1 MILRRNAG
9 ARTVRFTLTH
19 ESIEFEHD
27 GNRLFSVTS
36 VSNIKGRFRPMNFFI
51 IIKVA
56 LRALARNKTRS
67 LLTALGIIVGIAAV
81 IAVVAIGQGAT
92 TMMMNEIN
100 GIGNNLIMVF
110 PGSRTQG
117 GVHAGSGASQTL
129 TAEDGEAIAR
139 DLPHL
144 VNAVSPMVRTGSQII
159 YQQNNWF
166 TQIQGVSID
175 YPNVRGWEVAEG
187 VFFTAADQRAGARVC
202 VVGQSVVDNLIPEGN
217 PVGKSIRIRN
227 MPFRVLGV
235 MSRKGSNSMGQDQ
248 DDVILA
254 PFTTVKRV
262 LQNSIFNNVQMLF
275 VSLHTLDD
283 MAVAKAELSALLRQR
298 HKVPPQTDDDF
309 NLIDMTEITNTIG
322 SVTKLMT
329 VLLTAVASISLLV
342 GGIGIMNIMLVSV
355 TERTRE
361 IGLRMAVGA
370 TPGNILTQFIIEA
383 VALST
388 VGGIIGVSLGIYGA
402 QTVGRLQQWPILV
415 TEASVMA
422 AFLFSA
428 AIGVF
433 FGFYPA
439 LRASRLN
446 PIDCLRYE

>member
-159 YQQNNWF
+159 YHQNNWF

-262 LQNSIFNNVQMLF
+262 LQNSIFNNV
-275 VSLHTLDD
+275 
-283 MAVAKAELSALLRQR
+283 
-298 HKVPPQTDDDF
+298 
-309 NLIDMTEITNTIG
+309 
-322 SVTKLMT
+322 
-329 VLLTAVASISLLV
+329 
-342 GGIGIMNIMLVSV
+342 
-355 TERTRE
+355 
-361 IGLRMAVGA
+361 
-370 TPGNILTQFIIEA
+370 
-383 VALST
+383 
-388 VGGIIGVSLGIYGA
+388 
-402 QTVGRLQQWPILV
+402 
-415 TEASVMA
+415 
-422 AFLFSA
+422 
-428 AIGVF
+428 
-433 FGFYPA
+433 
-439 LRASRLN
+439 
-446 PIDCLRYE
+446 

>member
-1 MILRRNAG
+1 MTDLQKQWFDDLTAKRRKWVEANQENDFENGIKNLLTDLYPDNAHFIYELLQNAEDAG

-92 TMMMNEIN
+92 TMMMNEIS

-159 YQQNNWF
+159 YHQNNWF

-187 VFFTAADQRAGARVC
+187 VFFTAA
-202 VVGQSVVDNLIPEGN
+202 
-217 PVGKSIRIRN
+217 
-227 MPFRVLGV
+227 
-235 MSRKGSNSMGQDQ
+235 
-248 DDVILA
+248 
-254 PFTTVKRV
+254 
-262 LQNSIFNNVQMLF
+262 
-275 VSLHTLDD
+275 
-283 MAVAKAELSALLRQR
+283 
-298 HKVPPQTDDDF
+298 
-309 NLIDMTEITNTIG
+309 
-322 SVTKLMT
+322 
-329 VLLTAVASISLLV
+329 
-342 GGIGIMNIMLVSV
+342 
-355 TERTRE
+355 
-361 IGLRMAVGA
+361 
-370 TPGNILTQFIIEA
+370 
-383 VALST
+383 
-388 VGGIIGVSLGIYGA
+388 
-402 QTVGRLQQWPILV
+402 
-415 TEASVMA
+415 
-422 AFLFSA
+422 
-428 AIGVF
+428 AI
-433 FGFYPA
+433 
-439 LRASRLN
+439 
-446 PIDCLRYE
+446 